1 MQNPRPSNILIR
13 AFVLIFSSL
22 AIFVLGSIFFNMS
35 RQNRETPEGVEELEQ
50 GLWQPNQKTFV

>member
-22 AIFVLGSIFFNMS
+22 SIFVLGSIFFNMIQ
-35 RQNRETPEGVEELEQ
+35 QNRETPEGFEQ
-50 GLWQPNQKTFV
+50 GFLQYKQQKIV

>member
-22 AIFVLGSIFFNMS
+22 VIFVLGLVFFNIS
-35 RQNRETPEGVEELEQ
+35 QQNRETPEGLGELEQ
-50 GLWQPNQKTFV
+50 GL